1 MNGKLRH
8 FNVQFN
14 LFDINVRIY
23 FGTGIFVDI
32 NDGNAHHEAVRV
44 ALFFYLG
51 VVHVKF
57 DHDVLDFDFDIKKD
71 FFKGFFEKVHWIVFT
86 EFLSGQSLVDIKEW
100 IFLHFFHAFL
110 EVFVEIFVG
119 FELNE
124 NLIGLNLNTFGDNF
138 GKIGQLYF
146 KVADA
151 ARMHH
156 VRTGDQMFQIDI
168 VDVKANGSEVQTA
181 VFKVF
186 ESNFVIDE
194 LVEELIESVL
204 DESPYGVKAGNF
216 LGDIGKNA
224 RKHSFDN

>member
-1 MNGKLRH
+1 M
-8 FNVQFN
+8 
-14 LFDINVRIY
+14 
-23 FGTGIFVDI
+23 
-32 NDGNAHHEAVRV
+32 
-44 ALFFYLG
+44 
-51 VVHVKF
+51 
-57 DHDVLDFDFDIKKD
+57 
-71 FFKGFFEKVHWIVFT
+71 
-86 EFLSGQSLVDIKEW
+86 
-100 IFLHFFHAFL
+100 
-110 EVFVEIFVG
+110 FVEIFVG
-119 FELNE
+119 LELNE

-194 LVEELIESVL
+194 FVEELIESVL
-204 DESPYGVKAGNF
+204 DESPDGVKAGKF